1 MKRII
6 LCLVIVTLLFS
17 TIGCQSIPEADKKDG
32 KLSSLEAGYIIMVV
46 ADTFIIGITLYG
58 MSQIPKAYPR
68 ANPNDPEYKF

>member
-1 MKRII
+1 
-6 LCLVIVTLLFS
+6 
-17 TIGCQSIPEADKKDG
+17 
-32 KLSSLEAGYIIMVV
+32 MVV